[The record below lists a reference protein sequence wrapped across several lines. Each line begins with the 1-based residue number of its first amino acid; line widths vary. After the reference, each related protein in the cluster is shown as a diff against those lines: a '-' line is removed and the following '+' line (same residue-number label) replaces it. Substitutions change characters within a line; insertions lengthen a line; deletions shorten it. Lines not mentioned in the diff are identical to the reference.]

1 MRSREKRL
9 DAGVDSMVDHKRED
23 FSVWLERKTREAWK
37 AWQEGQDRLAAS
49 GGGEVNNEDGGT
61 R

>member
-1 MRSREKRL
+1 
-9 DAGVDSMVDHKRED
+9 MVDHKRED